1 MAPKLVKTLSFLPHV
16 SCPLQGR
23 LLLAVAV
30 PAWPLAAQLCS
41 VLEVNP
47 GGHFSSPSSN
57 FKCVLVAQSC
67 LISLQPLGPCSLPG
81 SSIHGIHQARIHWSG

>member
-1 MAPKLVKTLSFLPHV
+1 MAPKLVKTLSFLPHM

-41 VLEVNP
+41 VLATRDEALFHYTKNS
-47 GGHFSSPSSN
+47 GGPRGAYQIHSIPDFSEAP
-57 FKCVLVAQSC
+57 
-67 LISLQPLGPCSLPG
+67 
-81 SSIHGIHQARIHWSG
+81 